1 MGMIDRSILHEF
13 KNFLD
18 EDEELIPEKILI
30 SEKYIFAAFACEIRI
45 YDRKS
50 YDLLRIF
57 NEHDNYITEISYDE
71 DVVVSCSTDGYIKF
85 WVPSIYDYVD
95 SSNNPYFDE
104 LIIIRG
110 ENILTGY
117 EEIIKLWSLSNE
129 TYMKTIGFHEKLTC
143 IDMNYSIIV
152 SGSDDGTIKIWKE
165 GFTPAEHWANKGKIH
180 CVYISELY
188 ILTGSRN
195 IGIWNH
201 DGVCLKIL
209 EGHRDMVSCVKF
221 YDGYV
226 ISGSYDCSVRVW
238 DIDDGCINILR
249 GHIRPIKNI
258 AIDKHEIISTSE
270 DGKII
275 VWSR

>member
-1 MGMIDRSILHEF
+1 
-13 KNFLD
+13 
-18 EDEELIPEKILI
+18 
-30 SEKYIFAAFACEIRI
+30 
-45 YDRKS
+45 
-50 YDLLRIF
+50 
-57 NEHDNYITEISYDE
+57 
-71 DVVVSCSTDGYIKF
+71 
-85 WVPSIYDYVD
+85 
-95 SSNNPYFDE
+95 
-104 LIIIRG
+104 
-110 ENILTGY
+110 
-117 EEIIKLWSLSNE
+117 
-129 TYMKTIGFHEKLTC
+129 
-143 IDMNYSIIV
+143 MNYDIIV

-165 GFTPAEHWANKGKIH
+165 GFTPAEHWAHKYKIQ

-209 EGHRDMVSCVKF
+209 EGHKDMVSSVKF